1 MSELLTKKPW
11 SPYVAG
17 ALAGVVLCLSV
28 LVAGKY
34 FGASTTFVRSAGF
47 IEKSVATEHV
57 ANSSYFTK
65 TKIKVDWQMLFVVG
79 IILGSFG
86 AARMSRDFSLTA
98 VPPMWGEKF
107 GPDRTKRLVIAFLGG
122 IIALFGARMAGG

>member
-1 MSELLTKKPW
+1 MSELLYKKPW

-34 FGASTTFVRSAGF
+34 FGASTTYVRSAGF
-47 IEKSVATEHV
+47 LEKSVVSDHV
-57 ANSSYFTK
+57 TNSSYFTK
-65 TKIKVDWQMLFVVG
+65 TKVKVDWQMLFVVG

-86 AARMSRDFSLTA
+86 AARMSRDFSVTA
-98 VPPMWGEKF
+98 VPPMWKEKF
-107 GPDRTKRLVIAFLGG
+107 GADRKKRFVIAFLGG
-122 IIALFGARMAGG
+122 IIVLFGARMAGG

>member
-1 MSELLTKKPW
+1 MSELLNKKPW

-17 ALAGVVLCLSV
+17 ALAGVVLCISV

-34 FGASTTFVRSAGF
+34 FGASTTFVRSVGF
-47 IEKSVATEHV
+47 LERSVASEHV
-57 ANSSYFTK
+57 ANSPYFIK
-65 TKIKVDWQMLFVVG
+65 TKVKVDWQMLFVVG

-86 AARMSRDFSLTA
+86 AARISRDFSLTA
-98 VPPMWGEKF
+98 VPPMWSEKF
-107 GPDRTKRLVIAFLGG
+107 GTDRPKRFAIAFLGG

>member
-1 MSELLTKKPW
+1 MSELLHQKPW

-28 LVAGKY
+28 LVAGQY

-47 IEKSVATEHV
+47 LEKSIVSDHV
-57 ANSSYFTK
+57 TNSPYFSK
-65 TKIKVDWQMLFVVG
+65 TKVKVDWQMLFVVG

-86 AARMSRDFSLTA
+86 AARMSRDFSVTA
-98 VPPMWGEKF
+98 VPPMWKERF
-107 GPDRTKRLVIAFLGG
+107 GPARTKRFFIAFLGG
-122 IIALFGARMAGG
+122 IIAIFGARMAGG